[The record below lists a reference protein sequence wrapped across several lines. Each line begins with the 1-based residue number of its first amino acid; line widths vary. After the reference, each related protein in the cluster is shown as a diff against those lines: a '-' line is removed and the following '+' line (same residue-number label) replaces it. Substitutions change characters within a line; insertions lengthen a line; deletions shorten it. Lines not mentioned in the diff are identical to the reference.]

1 MKINLDWHS
10 PTIDEI
16 SSLQNQIIAGDL
28 FSNDSSLA
36 SLFFLKDKY
45 NIQIAIKSDVLYR
58 YFEGKKSRTG
68 YLFPIFLQS
77 NSSNDYTQ
85 RLRKAIEEI
94 RSDAKTNSRKFQFC
108 LVTQKQK
115 NDLDSVIS
123 VDWDTNRDDSDY
135 LYFSQELAELNGKD
149 FHKKKNHLTH
159 FISEYGKSFKAVE
172 LKDEENWQDALN
184 VAYDWLDQNCE
195 DDEENEQLQNE
206 LDSIKS
212 AVENYRELNLKG
224 MVIYIDDEPVAMT
237 IASKISDQ
245 VLDINFEKALLPY
258 TENGLYTAIC
268 SMFAKN
274 QSEFLYLN
282 REEDMGIEG
291 LRKSKLSYRPAII
304 LDKYFGPVC

>member
-10 PTIDEI
+10 PTVDEI
-16 SSLQNQIIAGDL
+16 SSLQNQIITDDL

-36 SLFFLKDKY
+36 SLYFLKDKY
-45 NIQIAIKSDVLYR
+45 DIQIAVKNDVLYR

-68 YLFPIFLQS
+68 YLFPIFLKS
-77 NSSNDYTQ
+77 NSNYDYTQ
-85 RLRKAIEEI
+85 RLRKAIDEI
-94 RSDAKTNSRKFQFC
+94 RCDARSNSRRFQFC
-108 LVTQKQK
+108 LVSQKQK
-115 NDLDSVIS
+115 NDLDSIIS
-123 VDWDTNRDDSDY
+123 VDWNTDRNDSDY

-172 LKDEENWQDALN
+172 LETEDDWQDALT
-184 VAYDWLDQNCE
+184 VAYDWMDQNSDD
-195 DDEENEQLQNE
+195 DDEDLEKE
-206 LDSIKS
+206 LESIRE
-212 AVENYRELNLKG
+212 AIENYSELNLKG

-245 VLDINFEKALLPY
+245 VLDVNFEKALSPF
-258 TENGLYTAIC
+258 TDNGLYTAIC
-268 SMFAKN
+268 SMFAKS

-291 LRKSKLSYRPAII
+291 LRKSKLSYRPSII